1 MYRKI
6 LVPLDGS
13 ELAECVLPHVEA
25 VAKGFEACEVILLH
39 VVEPLH
45 TGGFDD
51 FIDVDTIKDTLA
63 SKAEEYL
70 LKTQSQLAGHGWSIR
85 AEVRKGGRPANI
97 IVDFAKENEVDL
109 IALATHGYSGISRW
123 VHGTVA
129 DKVLRSAS
137 TPILLIRP
145 TACEVGI

>member
-1 MYRKI
+1 MYHKI

-25 VAKGFEACEVILLH
+25 IVQGSDSCEVMLLH

-51 FIDVDTIKDTLA
+51 FIDVDAIRDTLV

-70 LKTQSQLAGHGWSIR
+70 LKTQSQLARHGWSIR
-85 AEVRKGGRPANI
+85 AEVRKGGRPASI

-109 IALATHGYSGISRW
+109 IVIATHGHSGISRW
-123 VHGTVA
+123 VYGSVA
-129 DKVLRSAS
+129 DKVVRSAS
-137 TPILLIRP
+137 TPVLLIRP